1 VNKFLIASHANFATG
16 AKSTIELFAGESKNV
31 TYIAAYNEENVSL
44 ENQLD
49 DFFAEITE
57 DDHVLVFTDLF
68 GGSVNQQITLR
79 AAKFK
84 NVFIIAGFNLPVV
97 LEALLSAEPITEK
110 FVDQLLQ
117 SGRASL
123 QKVKLPQA
131 PKEDASDDDFFS

>member
-1 VNKFLIASHANFATG
+1 MKSPRTSHAISCNG
-16 AKSTIELFAGESKNV
+16 SK
-31 TYIAAYNEENVSL
+31 
-44 ENQLD
+44 D

-57 DDHVLVFTDLF
+57 DYHVLVFTDLF

-131 PKEDASDDDFFS
+131 PKGDASDDDFFS